1 MESSDS
7 FHAEFLNVRLLGESH
22 GDLRLIITE
31 NSLKVDDTASEESFK
46 DHLFATNQ
54 YWNFD
59 NTLLDDVNI
68 IDFLALFNER
78 VIFISFESDATK
90 DDLVEDSV
98 CVFQMLEKGQL
109 LKSILN
115 EAHVLVLVIED
126 AFLEILADERVF
138 YTDLIKVFLA

>member
-1 MESSDS
+1 M
-7 FHAEFLNVRLLGESH
+7 
-22 GDLRLIITE
+22 
-31 NSLKVDDTASEESFK
+31 
-46 DHLFATNQ
+46 
-54 YWNFD
+54 
-59 NTLLDDVNI
+59 LDDVNI
-68 IDFLALFNER
+68 IDFLTLLDES
-78 VIFISFESDATK
+78 VIFIPFESDAAK
-90 DDLVEDSV
+90 DDFIEDSV